1 MITGL
6 TPSTYDKLQLNA
18 GVFFKNLDWS
28 SATDAAS
35 LKALIAGVI
44 SGTTTNNGVCLGA
57 TRGGGTFECTPD
69 TREVEADGARMP
81 FVGSTI
87 NDGWTVQLTTTLI
100 ECTAENL
107 KLALGS
113 ADATTSGNITTLTL
127 RTDYAATDYID
138 KVCWIGDTSAGVML
152 IEIDN
157 ALSTG
162 GLNFTFTDKGEGTI
176 PLTLVAHQD
185 SVDNQGTAPCRI
197 ALIAAS

>member
-18 GVFFKNLDWS
+18 GVFFKDLDWS

-44 SGTTTNNGVCLGA
+44 AGTVTNNGVCLGA

-69 TREVEADGARMP
+69 TREVEADGARMS

-100 ECTAENL
+100 
-107 KLALGS
+107 
-113 ADATTSGNITTLTL
+113 GNITTLTL
-127 RTDYAATDYID
+127 RTDYAATDYIGS
-138 KVCWIGDTSAGVML
+138 VCWIGDTSAGVML